1 MRVVVTECA
10 INCTCTY
17 ISVCCCCLQLC
28 RAITLLIN
36 CHGRFFVL
44 LAIALLRL
52 LVGMIYRNRF
62 AATIMKITV
71 HENSL
76 TTSVS
81 IRAYEMS
88 TNDEIKH
95 VSIILLLVFACLI
108 CLRSGYYILVQFKW
122 IFSFDVNTY
131 SIYCQLYSKMVF
143 NVFVCAVCNNC
154 CIVLFIC

>member
-1 MRVVVTECA
+1 M
-10 INCTCTY
+10 
-17 ISVCCCCLQLC
+17 
-28 RAITLLIN
+28 
-36 CHGRFFVL
+36 

-95 VSIILLLVFACLI
+95 VSIILLLGFAFLM
-108 CLRSGYYILVQFKW
+108 CLRSGYYILVLYNELTYHLR
-122 IFSFDVNTY
+122 VNF
-131 SIYCQLYSKMVF
+131 M
-143 NVFVCAVCNNC
+143 N
-154 CIVLFIC
+154 